1 MSNPEVFI
9 LHCSVNA
16 SVRQSVQIAFED
28 YKLPPSVI
36 DTLKRAN
43 ALSIRPNLSSALK
56 TYLDE
61 LRRLQ
66 KHLYQNCTICHGDVH
81 FLHPDNFEDA
91 MHRIE
96 EIRAKAS
103 DFNSSLKELWSEEF
117 AKWQATID
125 DFFSPLFQD
134 QQELAMV
141 REAYM
146 KIFPTAKEFSSPI
159 NVYVIGPYPASLE
172 RVDNPVDLSA
182 QIQQQAAINTAEV
195 LKAAQDG
202 ALDSSLT
209 KVAELVDDLD
219 ARPANKVGDNVLSN
233 HPNRRRGSWQYTY
246 SHLKLA
252 SKHCPSLTGITALVK
267 DLISIGETM
276 RDAPKGKE
284 RLNAFRRYS
293 EIRQDIRD
301 EAAAIVKSQD
311 SSKGFEALQMSLT
324 LSNSYENLLQT
335 IPNCKSLDDLQSLE
349 EEIEAQTGVYK
360 YRARHLLQVFSKTKE
375 LLVGASF
382 IDSIAQEL
390 AETKVQSTEDCDF

>member
-43 ALSIRPNLSSALK
+43 ALSIRPNLSNALK
-56 TYLDE
+56 IYLDE

-66 KHLYQNCTICHGDVH
+66 KHLYLNCTICHGDVH

-91 MHRIE
+91 MHRIGE
-96 EIRAKAS
+96 MRAKAS

-117 AKWQATID
+117 GKWQATID

-146 KIFPTAKEFSSPI
+146 KIFPTAKEFSNPI

-172 RVDNPVDLSA
+172 RVDNPDDLSA

-209 KVAELVDDLD
+209 RVAELVDDLD

-233 HPNRRRGSWQYTY
+233 KPNRRRGSWQYTY

-382 IDSIAQEL
+382 IDSIAEEL

>member
-43 ALSIRPNLSSALK
+43 ALSIRPNLSNALK
-56 TYLDE
+56 IYLDE

-66 KHLYQNCTICHGDVH
+66 KHLYLNCTIAHGDVH

-91 MHRIE
+91 MHRIG

-117 AKWQATID
+117 GKWQATID

-172 RVDNPVDLSA
+172 RVDNPDDLA
-182 QIQQQAAINTAEV
+182 GEIQQQAAINTAEV

-219 ARPANKVGDNVLSN
+219 ARPANKVGDKVLSN
-233 HPNRRRGSWQYTY
+233 NQNRRGSWQYTY

-284 RLNAFRRYS
+284 RLNAFQRYS

-301 EAAAIVKSQD
+301 EAVAIVKSQD

-324 LSNSYENLLQT
+324 LSNSYETLLQA
-335 IPNCKSLDDLQSLE
+335 IPNCKSLDDLQALE
-349 EEIEAQTGVYK
+349 TEIEAQTGVYK
-360 YRARHLLQVFSKTKE
+360 HRAKHLSQVFGKTKE

-382 IDSIAQEL
+382 IDSIAEEL

>member
-61 LRRLQ
+61 LRLLQ
-66 KHLYQNCTICHGDVH
+66 KYLYRDCTISHGDVH
-81 FLHPDNFEDA
+81 FLHPDYFEDA
-91 MHRIE
+91 MHRID
-96 EIRAKAS
+96 EIRAKAA

-117 AKWQATID
+117 GKWQATID
-125 DFFSPLFQD
+125 DFFSPLFHD

-146 KIFPTAKEFSSPI
+146 KIFPTVKEFSSPI
-159 NVYVIGPYPASLE
+159 NVCVVGPYPASLE
-172 RVDNPVDLSA
+172 RVDDPNDLAS
-182 QIQQQAAINTAEV
+182 QMQEQAAINTSEV

-202 ALDSSLT
+202 ALDSSLA
-209 KVAELVDDLD
+209 KVAELLDDLD
-219 ARPANKVGDNVLSN
+219 VRPASKVGERVLSN
-233 HPNRRRGSWQYTY
+233 NPKRRGTWQYIY
-246 SHLKLA
+246 SHLQLA
-252 SKHCPSLTGITALVK
+252 SKHCPSLNGITSLLQ
-267 DLISIGETM
+267 DLIRVGETM
-276 RDAPKGKE
+276 RDAPKGVE
-284 RLNAFRRYS
+284 RMNAFRRYS
-293 EIRQDIRD
+293 EIRQEIRD
-301 EAAAIVKSQD
+301 EATAIVKGKD

-324 LSNSYENLLQT
+324 LSNSYETLLQA
-335 IPNCKSLDDLQSLE
+335 IPNCKSLDDLQALE
-349 EEIEAQTGVYK
+349 TEIEAQTGVYK
-360 YRARHLLQVFSKTKE
+360 HRAKHLSQVFGKTKE

-382 IDSIAQEL
+382 MDSIAEEL
-390 AETKVQSTEDCDF
+390 KETKIKSTEDCDF

>member
-61 LRRLQ
+61 LRLLQ
-66 KHLYQNCTICHGDVH
+66 KYLYRDCTISHGDVH
-81 FLHPDNFEDA
+81 FLHPDYFEDA
-91 MHRIE
+91 MHRIG

-117 AKWQATID
+117 GKWQATID

-159 NVYVIGPYPASLE
+159 NVCVVGPYPASLE
-172 RVDNPVDLSA
+172 RVDDPEDLAA
-182 QIQQQAAINTAEV
+182 QMQQQAAINTSEV
-195 LKAAQDG
+195 LKAAQNG
-202 ALDSSLT
+202 ALDSSLA

-219 ARPANKVGDNVLSN
+219 ARPANKVGDRVLSN
-233 HPNRRRGSWQYTY
+233 NPKRRGTWQYIY
-246 SHLKLA
+246 SHLELA
-252 SKHCPSLTGITALVK
+252 SKHCPTLVGITSLLK

-276 RDAPKGKE
+276 RDAPKGIE
-284 RLNAFRRYS
+284 RMNAFRRYS

-301 EAAAIVKSQD
+301 EAAAIIKSQD

-324 LSNSYENLLQT
+324 LSNSYENLLQA

-360 YRARHLLQVFSKTKE
+360 HRAKHLLQVFGKTKE

-382 IDSIAQEL
+382 IDSIAEEL

>member
-43 ALSIRPNLSSALK
+43 ALSIRPNLSNALK
-56 TYLDE
+56 IYLDE

-66 KHLYQNCTICHGDVH
+66 KHLYLNCTICHGDVH

-117 AKWQATID
+117 GKWQATID

-146 KIFPTAKEFSSPI
+146 KIFPTAKEFSNPI
-159 NVYVIGPYPASLE
+159 NVYVIGGVCDSEGEIYHQS
-172 RVDNPVDLSA
+172 
-182 QIQQQAAINTAEV
+182 QQ
-195 LKAAQDG
+195 
-202 ALDSSLT
+202 
-209 KVAELVDDLD
+209 
-219 ARPANKVGDNVLSN
+219 
-233 HPNRRRGSWQYTY
+233 
-246 SHLKLA
+246 
-252 SKHCPSLTGITALVK
+252 
-267 DLISIGETM
+267 
-276 RDAPKGKE
+276 
-284 RLNAFRRYS
+284 
-293 EIRQDIRD
+293 
-301 EAAAIVKSQD
+301 
-311 SSKGFEALQMSLT
+311 
-324 LSNSYENLLQT
+324 
-335 IPNCKSLDDLQSLE
+335 
-349 EEIEAQTGVYK
+349 
-360 YRARHLLQVFSKTKE
+360 
-375 LLVGASF
+375 
-382 IDSIAQEL
+382 
-390 AETKVQSTEDCDF
+390 